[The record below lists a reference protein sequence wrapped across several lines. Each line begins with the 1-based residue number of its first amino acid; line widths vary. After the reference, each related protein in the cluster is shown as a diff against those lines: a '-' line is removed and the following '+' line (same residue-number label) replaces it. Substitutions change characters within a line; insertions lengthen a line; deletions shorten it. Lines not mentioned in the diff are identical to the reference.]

1 MEIYKISA
9 TGKRLPKV
17 LKNKDFYFQEK
28 RTAEALVKFFETMVK
43 EKVKWKAE
51 IVYPLSHDEAFKQIT
66 QAYEVNNV

>member
-43 EKVKWKAE
+43 EKV
-51 IVYPLSHDEAFKQIT
+51 
-66 QAYEVNNV
+66 